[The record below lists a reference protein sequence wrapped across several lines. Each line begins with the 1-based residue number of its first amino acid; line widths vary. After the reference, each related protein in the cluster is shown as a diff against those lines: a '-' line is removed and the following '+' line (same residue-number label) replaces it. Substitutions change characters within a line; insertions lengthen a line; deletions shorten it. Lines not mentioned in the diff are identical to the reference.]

1 MKIHHVTCEW
11 DYTLGVEEIG
21 SYHYLTLSILR
32 QPIITPHRDLDGIRV
47 RSWAHVEIKRHS
59 HWGAVDETSERS
71 DWGEVEEVWLRGN
84 MSIHGVAGDSKL
96 RFITRHAANRQLIR
110 VYNALRRYERELLQ

>member
-1 MKIHHVTCEW
+1 MKIHHVTDEW

-32 QPIITPHRDLDGIRV
+32 QPILTPHRELDGILV
-47 RSWAHVEIKRHS
+47 RSWARVEIKRH
-59 HWGAVDETSERS
+59 S

-84 MSIHGVAGDSKL
+84 WSIHGVAGDSRL
-96 RFITRHAANRQLIR
+96 RFITRRAADEQLIR
-110 VYNALRRYERELLQ
+110 VYNVLRRYERELLQ

>member
-47 RSWAHVEIKRHS
+47 LSWAHVEIKRRS
-59 HWGAVDETSERS
+59 HWGETGRHS

-84 MSIHGVAGDSKL
+84 MAIRGVAGVSRL
-96 RFITRHAANRQLIR
+96 RFITHHAANRQLIR
-110 VYNALRRYERELLQ
+110 VYNVLRRYERELQ

>member
-47 RSWAHVEIKRHS
+47 LSWAHVDMVRH
-59 HWGAVDETSERS
+59 G
-71 DWGEVEEVWLRGN
+71 DWGEVDEVWLRGN
-84 MSIHGVAGDSKL
+84 MSIRGVAGDSKL
-96 RFITRHAANRQLIR
+96 RYITRHAANRQLIR